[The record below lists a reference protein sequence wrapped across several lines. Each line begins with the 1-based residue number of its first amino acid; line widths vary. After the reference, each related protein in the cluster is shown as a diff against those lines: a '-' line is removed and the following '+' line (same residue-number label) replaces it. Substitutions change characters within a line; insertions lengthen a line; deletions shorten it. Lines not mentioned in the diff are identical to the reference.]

1 MSENVLPTF
10 SSRSFIVSVLTFRY
24 LIRFEFTCVYDD
36 KELKTKFGSAD
47 FMTLVDTFPFKI
59 KYSANARL
67 K

>member
-1 MSENVLPTF
+1 MLFFRQGQVF
-10 SSRSFIVSVLTFRY
+10 VS
-24 LIRFEFTCVYDD
+24 DD